1 MNAAYAQTSS
11 QLPAAMISVSHDSW
25 NKVINW
31 TVSVN
36 AIVRLL
42 INLFNLSHLLVL
54 LCIRFLQ
61 FSSYYA

>member
-1 MNAAYAQTSS
+1 MNIAYAQTSS
-11 QLPAAMISVSHDSW
+11 QLSAAMVSVSHDCW

-36 AIVRLL
+36 AIIRLL

-54 LCIRFLQ
+54 LYIRFLQ
-61 FSSYYA
+61 FSSYHA